1 MSILVELNEKIRNAF
16 LECGYEVDGKL
27 VTLSDRP
34 DLSQFQSNTAF
45 IVAKKNGINPVR
57 LSEEVI
63 KKLENDTDLS
73 KVFVAGPGFINVVL
87 DNNFLSSYIE
97 RNFSKIDLTKYNC
110 DKKKIIIDY
119 GGPNVAKP
127 LHVGH
132 LRPAIIGEGLK
143 RLSRELGNEI
153 IGDVHLGDWGRQMGL
168 VISEIKLRQPNLI
181 YFDDQYSGEY
191 PDCCPVTVEELNEL
205 YPTANCAAK
214 NDEARMEE
222 ARNATFILQNKDHKN
237 HRGYYELWKQLV
249 KTSVSDLKKTYE
261 KLDIHFDLWRGE
273 SDCNNS
279 IPKLLEILSEK
290 NMIETSDGATVVYV
304 NEEGDKVDYP
314 PVILKTKNNTVG
326 YQTTDL
332 ATIYERLEEFDP
344 DEIWYVVDA
353 RQKLHFD
360 QIFRVAY
367 RSGMVDESKK
377 LVFIGFGTMN
387 GTDGKPFKTRDG
399 GVMRLSELL
408 DITENKAF
416 EKITNTSIEKSEK
429 QEIACLVADASL
441 KYADAISNRLTDY
454 VFDIDKFT
462 DNNGKTGPYI
472 LYSQV
477 RIQSLLEKANV
488 QGIKEG
494 NLLAP
499 SSKEEL
505 NVMLEIIKLP
515 DVIISAYNNKSLLE
529 IADFLFYLNSSF
541 NNLYNNCRIL
551 DEKNIERRASLL
563 KLIRIVGDI
572 NKKLLYIMSV
582 RIPKRM

>member
-1 MSILVELNEKIRNAF
+1 MSILVELSEKIRNAF

-45 IVAKKNGINPVR
+45 IVAKKNGINPVK

-110 DKKKIIIDY
+110 DKKRIIIDY

-416 EKITNTSIEKSEK
+416 EKITNISIEKSEK

-572 NKKLLYIMSV
+572 NKKLLYIMSI

>member
-45 IVAKKNGINPVR
+45 IVAKKNGINPVK

>member
-45 IVAKKNGINPVR
+45 IVAKKNGINPVK

-153 IGDVHLGDWGRQMGL
+153 IGDIHLGDWGRQMGL

-222 ARNATFILQNKDHKN
+222 ARNATYILQNKDHKN

>member
-45 IVAKKNGINPVR
+45 IVAKKNGINPVK

-261 KLDIHFDLWRGE
+261 KLNIHFDLWRGE

-290 NMIETSDGATVVYV
+290 NMIEISDGATVVYV